1 MSSMET
7 LRAFLGWCT
16 VINMGLLLL
25 ASVFAGPL
33 RGMSTGIHGKMFG
46 LSEADLSRQYFQYV
60 ANYKIAIVVF
70 NLVPYIA
77 LVLMT

>member
-1 MSSMET
+1 MAKKNLFKVIFMSQGQVYEIYA
-7 LRAFLGWCT
+7 R
-16 VINMGLLLL
+16 
-25 ASVFAGPL
+25 SVG
-33 RGMSTGIHGKMFG
+33 HGKMFG